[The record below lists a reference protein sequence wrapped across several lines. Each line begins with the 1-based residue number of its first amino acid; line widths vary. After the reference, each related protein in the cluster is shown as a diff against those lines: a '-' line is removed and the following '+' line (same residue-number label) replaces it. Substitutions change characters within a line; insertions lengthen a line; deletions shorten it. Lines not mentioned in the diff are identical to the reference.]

1 MKRCESAGK
10 NRRELSKGQGGSVQA
25 IEKKQGR
32 DPVPAPGDRPMQEKI
47 KQAGRTCKET
57 AKEEKPGRSKKA
69 LFAQQ
74 ERSQREDQCLDKEV
88 FRLQNQK
95 EKLDERL
102 ENQVNY
108 MWNEYELTYSTAERF
123 HSIRR

>member
-1 MKRCESAGK
+1 
-10 NRRELSKGQGGSVQA
+10 
-25 IEKKQGR
+25 
-32 DPVPAPGDRPMQEKI
+32 MQEKSR
-47 KQAGRTCKET
+47 AGRKNLQRKS
-57 AKEEKPGRSKKA
+57 AKRRNRAEAKRHYLPSREEVS
-69 LFAQQ
+69 
-74 ERSQREDQCLDKEV
+74 ESDQCLDKEV

-123 HSIRR
+123 LQSGDDLRSRTQKAD